1 MTLSIQDLNHY
12 VRTIFW
18 LQLSKLQRKA
28 PGSVPRPLNTLYG
41 LRNGMSDIYL
51 GEKIK
56 LTNKTRNFRLIQT
69 HFSCTKKKQNKK
81 TQLLY
86 FFIIV

>member
-56 LTNKTRNFRLIQT
+56 LTKQEISDLFKLI
-69 HFSCTKKKQNKK
+69 SVVPKKKQNNK